1 MIFNMFLSIIYRANF
16 YWTVEHSSEVE
27 EALPESR
34 MGLKDFFQI
43 TLNLITAWRKKPDD
57 DLS

>member
-16 YWTVEHSSEVE
+16 YWTVEHASEIE
-27 EALPESR
+27 ESLPESK
-34 MGLKDFFQI
+34 MGLKEFIQI
-43 TLNLITAWRKKPDD
+43 TLNLISSWRKKPED